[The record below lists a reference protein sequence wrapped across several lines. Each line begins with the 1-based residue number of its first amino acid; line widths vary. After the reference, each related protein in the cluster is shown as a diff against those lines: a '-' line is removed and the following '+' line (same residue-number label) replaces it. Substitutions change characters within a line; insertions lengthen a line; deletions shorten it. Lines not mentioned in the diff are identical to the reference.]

1 MNELQFKIRRIEQ
14 NDLEEW
20 FRLRRLLWDG
30 IPDEQHHAEMIDIY
44 EHTDT
49 QLVLVADFGGGKLA
63 GFLEASIRPFV
74 EDCHSDNVGYL
85 EGWFVEPEFRQH
97 GIGGSLVR
105 NAENWARHKGCTEMA
120 SDAEVGNDLSLKSH
134 LSLGYEESSRLV
146 HLRKD
151 LV

>member
-1 MNELQFKIRRIEQ
+1 MSELQFKIRRIEQ

-20 FRLRRLLWDG
+20 FRLRKLLWDE
-30 IPDEQHHAEMIDIY
+30 IPDEEHHAEMIDIY

-49 QLVLVADFGGGKLA
+49 QLVLVADVGGRLA

-74 EDCHSDNVGYL
+74 EDCHTDHVGYL
-85 EGWFVEPEFRQH
+85 EGWFVEPEFRRH

-105 NAENWARHKGCTEMA
+105 NAESWARHKECAEMA